1 MCKSNKLEMFQEKK
15 KNTLTYFIHDFSL
28 NTTKNL
34 TYARIQFMIFG
45 SVSAEYLESKKT
57 LSKEINLMSSM
68 DNIHSSFLCLC

>member
-1 MCKSNKLEMFQEKK
+1 MFQEKK
-15 KNTLTYFIHDFSL
+15 KNTPTYFIHDSSL
-28 NTTKNL
+28 NATKNL

-45 SVSAEYLESKKT
+45 SVSAEYLGKQKT